1 MKAPL
6 LVDAPPKRAWNSG
19 EAEKGLGEP
28 GQRLALLYG
37 PDPEVE
43 AALVGQAVQRRLV
56 ERGDLRCRVGGI
68 EHQAPVGEAHLL
80 DSCER
85 VGLVAA
91 LHAQLAAGLRP
102 HNGVPTAHA

>member
-1 MKAPL
+1 M
-6 LVDAPPKRAWNSG
+6 
-19 EAEKGLGEP
+19 GEP

-37 PDPEVE
+37 PDPEIG

-56 ERGDLRCRVGGI
+56 QARHPGRRVVRV

-91 LHAQLAAGLRP
+91 LHAQLAAGLRL